1 MAYQTIIF
9 EIADAVA
16 TLALNRP
23 DKLNA
28 FTGEMHEELRDAL
41 AATREGGARVLVI
54 TGTGRAFC
62 AGADL
67 GAVDLDSDEARDVGA
82 ALERYYNPL
91 ILSLTELPI
100 PVIAAVNGVAAG
112 AGANFALA
120 ADLVFAARSA
130 SFIQAFVKIGLVPD
144 AGGTFFLP
152 RLIGPQ
158 RAMAL
163 AVTGD
168 RIDAETAAAWG
179 MIYKCVDD
187 DALIDE
193 VTAFARHLATQPTRT
208 IGIIKRL
215 MKASATND
223 LAAQLALERD
233 AQREAG
239 EGNDYREGVQAF
251 LEKRAARFTGT

>member
-1 MAYQTIIF
+1 MSYQTITF
-9 EIADAVA
+9 DIADDVA

-28 FTGEMHEELRDAL
+28 FTVEMHEELRDAI
-41 AATREGGARVLVI
+41 ATTRNDGARALVI

-67 GAVDLDSDEARDVGA
+67 GTVDTKSEEARDIGL
-82 ALERYYNPL
+82 ALERHYNPL
-91 ILSLTELPI
+91 ILSLADLPM

-112 AGANFALA
+112 AGANLALA

-163 AVTGD
+163 ALTGD
-168 RIDAETAAAWG
+168 KLDAETAASWG
-179 MIYKCVDD
+179 MIYRCVED
-187 DALIDE
+187 DALMDE
-193 VTAFARHLATQPTRT
+193 VMGFARHLATQPTRT

-215 MKASATND
+215 MHASATND
-223 LAAQLALERD
+223 LAGQLDLERN
-233 AQREAG
+233 AQRKAG
-239 EGNDYREGVQAF
+239 EGTDYREGVQAF
-251 LEKRAARFTGT
+251 LEKRPAKFTGT

>member
-1 MAYQTIIF
+1 MSYQTITF
-9 EIADAVA
+9 GIADDVA

-28 FTGEMHEELRDAL
+28 FTSEMHEELRAAID
-41 AATREGGARVLVI
+41 ATRNGGARALVI

-67 GAVDLDSDEARDVGA
+67 GAVDVDSDEARDLGS

-91 ILSLTELPI
+91 ILSLSELPI

-112 AGANFALA
+112 AGANLALA

-130 SFIQAFVKIGLVPD
+130 KFIQAFVKIGLVPD
-144 AGGTFFLP
+144 AGGTYFLP

-163 AVTGD
+163 AMTGD
-168 RIDAETAAAWG
+168 AINAETAADWG

-187 DALIDE
+187 DALMGA
-193 VTAFARHLATQPTRT
+193 TMGLARHLATQPTRT

-215 MKASATND
+215 MNASTDND
-223 LAAQLALERD
+223 LAAQLDLERH

-251 LEKRAARFTGT
+251 LDKRAAKFSGT

>member
-1 MAYQTIIF
+1 M
-9 EIADAVA
+9 
-16 TLALNRP
+16 
-23 DKLNA
+23 
-28 FTGEMHEELRDAL
+28 
-41 AATREGGARVLVI
+41 
-54 TGTGRAFC
+54 
-62 AGADL
+62 
-67 GAVDLDSDEARDVGA
+67 
-82 ALERYYNPL
+82 
-91 ILSLTELPI
+91 
-100 PVIAAVNGVAAG
+100 IAAVNGVAAG

-130 SFIQAFVKIGLVPD
+130 SFLQAFVKIGLVPD

>member
-54 TGTGRAFC
+54 
-62 AGADL
+62 
-67 GAVDLDSDEARDVGA
+67 
-82 ALERYYNPL
+82 
-91 ILSLTELPI
+91 
-100 PVIAAVNGVAAG
+100 AAVNGVAAG

-130 SFIQAFVKIGLVPD
+130 SFLQAFVKIGLVPD